1 MTIKP
6 PAWCSKAVPVA
17 NGWKHWATSE
27 ILLNKR
33 FTQEQIDGFWA
44 EKNGTAAP
52 LEDLTDL
59 ITEGKIQAEMIRWE
73 NLINSGQEEASK
85 AVDLESM
92 SKRQLEALGREHGV
106 ELDRRQTKNTL
117 VAQMKDIIPSK

>member
-59 ITEGKIQAEMIRWE
+59 ITEGKIQAEMIRMAR
-73 NLINSGQEEASK
+73 EE

-117 VAQMKDIIPSK
+117 VAQMKDIIPSKQE

>member
-1 MTIKP
+1 MAIKP
-6 PAWCSKAVPVA
+6 PSWCSRAVPTPR
-17 NGWKHWATSE
+17 GWKHWATSE
-27 ILLNKR
+27 ILLNKA

-52 LEDLTDL
+52 MEDLTDL
-59 ITEGKIQAEMIRWE
+59 ITEGKIQAEMIRME
-73 NLINSGQEEASK
+73 REEASED
-85 AVDLESM
+85 VDLESM

-117 VAQMKDIIPSK
+117 IEQMKDMIPSK